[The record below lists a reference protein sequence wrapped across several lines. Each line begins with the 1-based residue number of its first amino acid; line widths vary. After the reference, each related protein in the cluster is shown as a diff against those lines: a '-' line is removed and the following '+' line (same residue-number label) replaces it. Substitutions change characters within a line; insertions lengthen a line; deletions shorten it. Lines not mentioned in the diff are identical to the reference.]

1 MRAVP
6 ALALFGRVVDVC
18 LRALAADL
26 PHESPCQ
33 RQMRG
38 AVTHELFLVWLS
50 AFGTKRKCRSPSAM
64 SAFGGKADVTQTCA
78 DVRY

>member
-18 LRALAADL
+18 LRALAADF

-38 AVTHELFLVWLS
+38 AVTHELFLAWLS
-50 AFGTKRKCRSPSAM
+50 AFGT
-64 SAFGGKADVTQTCA
+64 
-78 DVRY
+78 